1 MSTADVPLTVLRDRV
16 EQQEIELESAVRE
29 LCEAARTSVRPVH
42 WIRERPLI
50 CLTGALAIGWWLGS
64 ERRGPGRRRW
74 R

>member
-1 MSTADVPLTVLRDRV
+1 MSASDVPLAVLRERV

-29 LCEAARTSVRPVH
+29 LFVAARSSVRPAH

-64 ERRGPGRRRW
+64 ERRNPGRRRW

>member
-1 MSTADVPLTVLRDRV
+1 MSAATVPLAVLRDRV

-29 LCEAARTSVRPVH
+29 LCVVARTSVTPAH

-50 CLTGALAIGWWLGS
+50 CLTGALAIGWWLGR
-64 ERRGPGRRRW
+64 ERRSPGRRRW

>member
-1 MSTADVPLTVLRDRV
+1 MSAADVPLAVLRDRV

-29 LCEAARTSVRPVH
+29 LCVAARTSITPAH

-64 ERRGPGRRRW
+64 ERRSPGRRRW

>member
-1 MSTADVPLTVLRDRV
+1 MSEVAVPLEVLRDRV

-29 LCEAARTSVRPVH
+29 LCVAAKTSFTPAH

-50 CLTGALAIGWWLGS
+50 CLSGALAIGWWLGS
-64 ERRGPGRRRW
+64 ERRSKGRRGW